1 MAAQSVQPT
10 SDMIIWSRIRASRA
24 GVASPKYAA
33 QSSSWRAASKPSSWA
48 VLPSSNVGSL
58 LPLYS

>member
-1 MAAQSVQPT
+1 
-10 SDMIIWSRIRASRA
+10 MIIWRRILARSA

-33 QSSSWRAASKPSSWA
+33 HSSSWRAASKPSSWA
-48 VLPSSNVGSL
+48 VFPSSNVGSL